1 MTQSRAS
8 GTELS
13 KKAINFKEDA
23 GKEKNREKNR
33 QSFNVFRGWPTVM
46 VSAEEAMGNNVIIVA
61 NPGTGKT
68 EELANYAVDLIRK
81 GVSESEI
88 LCLTFT
94 NKAADQ
100 MLVRISEKMQKN
112 GI

>member
-1 MTQSRAS
+1 M
-8 GTELS
+8 E
-13 KKAINFKEDA
+13 
-23 GKEKNREKNR
+23 
-33 QSFNVFRGWPTVM
+33 M

-68 EELANYAVDLIRK
+68 EELANYAVNLIRN

-94 NKAADQ
+94 NKAADE
-100 MLVRISEKMQKN
+100 MLARISEKMLKN
-112 GI
+112 GIESYRAFNMEISTFHSYAYRYLGGKGINLRII